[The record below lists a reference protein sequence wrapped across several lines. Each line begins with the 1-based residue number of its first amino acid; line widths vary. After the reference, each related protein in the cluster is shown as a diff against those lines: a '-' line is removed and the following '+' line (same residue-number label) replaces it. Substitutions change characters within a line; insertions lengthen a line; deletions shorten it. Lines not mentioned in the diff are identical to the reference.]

1 MERIGVSELHQNLTG
16 VLKRVKAGQVIMIT
30 SRGNEV
36 ARLVPPEHTRQ
47 TAIKN
52 RQTATKTRQTAT
64 KTRQTARE
72 KLQQLRQTA
81 IVGDVLSPIE
91 TEWEVMK

>member
-36 ARLVPPEHTRQ
+36 ARLVPPKHTRQTATKNWQ

-52 RQTATKTRQTAT
+52 RQTARK
-64 KTRQTARE
+64 

-81 IVGDVLSPIE
+81 IVGDVLSPVE

>member
-36 ARLVPPEHTRQ
+36 ARLVPPKHTRQ
-47 TAIKN
+47 TARKN
-52 RQTATKTRQTAT
+52 RQTARK
-64 KTRQTARE
+64 

-81 IVGDVLSPIE
+81 IVGDVLSSVE